1 MDGLRG
7 RGSGDR
13 SFEFM
18 TVHLVYGLFVARR
31 RESVSFTV
39 SASDLELIS
48 HGPLLEF
55 HTPESSHD
63 PGLAAQARPRPQ
75 GPAILFHMGYTHL
88 ILAGEKFIHTHV
100 HTHTKHDT
108 QSTHMLVYIH

>member
-1 MDGLRG
+1 MICFCKALQAMDGLRG
-7 RGSGDR
+7 RRNGDR

-18 TVHLVYGLFVARR
+18 TVHLFYGIFVARE
-31 RESVSFTV
+31 RERASFTV

-88 ILAGEKFIHTHV
+88 VLAGEKFIHTH
-100 HTHTKHDT
+100 TKHDT
-108 QSTHMLVYIH
+108 

>member
-1 MDGLRG
+1 MDRAGEG
-7 RGSGDR
+7 MGEG

-18 TVHLVYGLFVARR
+18 TVHLFYELCVAKQKE
-31 RESVSFTV
+31 REREREGVSFNV

-88 ILAGEKFIHTHV
+88 ILAGEKSIHTHTR
-100 HTHTKHDT
+100 THTPKT
-108 QSTHMLVYIH
+108 